1 MRQCRIGGIMTKQVY
16 REASDAFIK
25 DYFLYIIIY
34 TFIISGLFLS
44 GYYVCNQK
52 IWYHGEPLY
61 PFIHWIHKNWLPL
74 LLGGLLGGYVIISC
88 AHLCIIAGMLGKVAD
103 AVDMLYT
110 ERMDYIKLPP
120 QLHEMELQMNQVRHN
135 VQQSRQ
141 ATREA
146 EQQKNDLIVYMA
158 HDLKTPLTS
167 VIGYLTLLKDETQ
180 ITDELRKKYLEIALR
195 KSERLEELLNEFFEI
210 TRFNLSQM
218 TLEMSK
224 VNISRMTEQI
234 LYEFKPLF
242 EEKGLTYRLEM
253 EPDIFLS
260 CDVDKMERVY
270 DNLLKNAVN
279 YSYEDTEILV
289 KLHKN
294 SDKGMRLEVINQGK
308 TIPQEK
314 LPRIFEQFFR
324 LDSSRASKTG
334 GSGLGLAIA
343 KEIVTLHGGYIG
355 CQSQNEQIIFTVVI

>member
-1 MRQCRIGGIMTKQVY
+1 MTKQVY
-16 REASDAFIK
+16 RETSDAFIK
-25 DYFLYIIIY
+25 EYFLYIVIY
-34 TFIISGLFLS
+34 TFIISGLFLA
-44 GYYVCNQK
+44 GYYVCNQRV
-52 IWYHGEPLY
+52 WYKEDYLY
-61 PFIHWIHKNWLPL
+61 SFIHWIHKNWLPL
-74 LLGGLLGGYVIISC
+74 LLGGLLGGYVVISC
-88 AHLCIIAGMLGKVAD
+88 AYLCIIASMLGKVAD

-110 ERMDYIKLPP
+110 ERVDYIKLPG
-120 QLHEMELQMNQVRHN
+120 QLHEMEVQMNQVMHN
-135 VQQSRQ
+135 ARQSRQ

-167 VIGYLTLLKDETQ
+167 VIGYLTLLRDEAQ
-180 ITDELRKKYLEIALR
+180 ITEDLRKKYLDIALR

-218 TLEMSK
+218 TLEMSE

-253 EPDIFLS
+253 EQDISLS

-279 YSYEDTEILV
+279 YSYENTEILV
-289 KLHKN
+289 KLQRN
-294 SDKGMRLEVINQGK
+294 GDMGMRLTVINHGK
-308 TIPQEK
+308 TIPKEK
-314 LPRIFEQFFR
+314 LSRIFEQFFR

-343 KEIVTLHGGYIG
+343 KEIIALHGGCIT
-355 CQSQNEQIIFTVVI
+355 CESEKEQIIFTVIM

>member
-1 MRQCRIGGIMTKQVY
+1 MTKQVY
-16 REASDAFIK
+16 RETSDAFIK
-25 DYFLYIIIY
+25 EYFLYIIIY
-34 TFIISGLFLS
+34 TFIVSGLFLV
-44 GYYVCNQK
+44 GYYVCNQR
-52 IWYHGEPLY
+52 IWYEGDYLY

-74 LLGGLLGGYVIISC
+74 LLAGLLGGYVVISC
-88 AHLCIIAGMLGKVAD
+88 VYLCVIASMLGKVAD

-110 ERMDYIKLPP
+110 ERVDYIKLPG
-120 QLHEMELQMNQVRHN
+120 QLHEMELQMNQVMHN
-135 VQQSRQ
+135 VRQSRQ

-167 VIGYLTLLKDETQ
+167 VIVYLTLLKDEAQ
-180 ITDELRKKYLEIALR
+180 ITDELRKKYLGIALR

-218 TLEMSK
+218 TLEMSE

-242 EEKGLTYRLEM
+242 EEKGLTYQLDM
-253 EPDIFLS
+253 EPDIILS

-279 YSYEDTEILV
+279 YSYENTEIMV
-289 KLHKN
+289 KLQRN
-294 SDKGMRLEVINQGK
+294 GEKGIRLTVLNHGK
-308 TIPQEK
+308 TIPKEK
-314 LPRIFEQFFR
+314 LLRIFEQFFR

-343 KEIVTLHGGYIG
+343 KEIITLHGGCIT
-355 CQSQNEQIIFTVVI
+355 CESEKEQIIFTVVI

>member
-1 MRQCRIGGIMTKQVY
+1 MTRQVY
-16 REASDAFIK
+16 RETSDAFIK
-25 DYFLYIIIY
+25 EYFLYIIIY
-34 TFIISGLFLS
+34 TFIISGLFLA
-44 GYYVCNQK
+44 GYYVCNQRV
-52 IWYHGEPLY
+52 WYTEDYLY
-61 PFIHWIHKNWLPL
+61 PVIHWIHDNWLPV

-88 AHLCIIAGMLGKVAD
+88 AYLCIIASMLGKVAD

-110 ERMDYIKLPP
+110 ERTNYIKLPS
-120 QLHEMELQMNQVRHN
+120 QLHEMELQMNQVMHN
-135 VQQSRQ
+135 VRQSRQ
-141 ATREA
+141 ATKEA

-180 ITDELRKKYLEIALR
+180 ITDELRKKYLGIALR

-218 TLEMSK
+218 TLEMSE

-242 EEKGLTYRLEM
+242 EEKGLTYQLDM

-279 YSYEDTEILV
+279 YSYENTEIAV
-289 KLHKN
+289 KLRKN
-294 SDKGMRLEVINQGK
+294 GEKGMRLVVTNHGK
-308 TIPQEK
+308 TIPKEK
-314 LPRIFEQFFR
+314 LSRLFEQFFR

-334 GSGLGLAIA
+334 GSGLGLAIV
-343 KEIVTLHGGYIG
+343 KEIVTLHGGSIT
-355 CQSQNEQIIFTVVI
+355 CESEREQVIFTVVM